1 LDKASSTPAG
11 PEERSETALDDT
23 WASIRS
29 VLTSTDLV
37 WRCSGC
43 GYLRQQRVRPARC
56 PDCGADSEEF
66 VGRTSLDW
74 RLAMAEA
81 PPPDSLA

>member
-1 LDKASSTPAG
+1 LDKASTSPAG
-11 PEERSETALDDT
+11 PEGQSEAAADST

-43 GYLRQQRVRPARC
+43 GYLRQQRVRPASC

-66 VGRTSLDW
+66 VGRTSLEW
-74 RLAMAEA
+74 RMAMAEA
-81 PPPDSLA
+81 LPPDTLA